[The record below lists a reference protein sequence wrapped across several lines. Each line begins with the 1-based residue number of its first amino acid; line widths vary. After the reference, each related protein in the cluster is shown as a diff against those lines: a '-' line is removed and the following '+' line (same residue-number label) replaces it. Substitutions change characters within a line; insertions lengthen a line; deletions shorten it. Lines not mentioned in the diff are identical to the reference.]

1 MKRDVEKRLARLE
14 SALLP
19 KPVRPMIQIVTRIE
33 DVDGNLTD
41 AAGRPLPLMIM
52 GRPGP
57 AKADDP
63 NSLTLTIID
72 TVVHTHG
79 QAPATAADPEPGD
92 NELAGAV
99 DELEKRA
106 KGGRPLKTSN
116 PKVPVSEPEPADADL
131 AGAIADLERELGKG
145 KE

>member
-63 NSLTLTIID
+63 NTLTLTIVD
-72 TVVHTHG
+72 TVVHTRG
-79 QAPATAADPEPGD
+79 PRAATADPDPGD

-99 DELEKRA
+99 AELEKRA
-106 KGGRPLKTSN
+106 AAIRPD
-116 PKVPVSEPEPADADL
+116 PEPDDADL
-131 AGAIADLERELGKG
+131 AGAIADLERELEKG